1 MSKKKLKKLTL
12 CIGGD
17 ARWVTVDLDNCDGV
31 KGYFL
36 GSVGI
41 GKNADISFHVEAIE
55 VKEVPLSNG
64 VIVDAVNPD
73 YQNRLDGYS
82 EKNEGVAP
90 QLVTIGKKKYFIYI
104 EPFGQ

>member
-1 MSKKKLKKLTL
+1 MSKKKLKKLIL
-12 CIGGD
+12 CVGSD
-17 ARWVTVDLDNCDGV
+17 ARRVNVELDNCDGIR
-31 KGYFL
+31 GYFL
-36 GSVGI
+36 GEVGI
-41 GKNADISFHVEAIE
+41 GNISFHVEAIE

-82 EKNEGVAP
+82 EKNEGLAP
-90 QLVTIGKKKYFIYI
+90 SLVTVGKKKYFIYI